1 MHRHHRHAR
10 AIATSG
16 FPKNRD
22 AAITLAARL
31 LELRPR
37 RNRMGCAK
45 SAVCQ
50 WLRKAPMVVPQSPP
64 DGTLEL
70 DDPRTRT
77 RRGRTELKAIRAAA
91 TGTALGSFAPWAK
104 VID

>member
-1 MHRHHRHAR
+1 MHRHHRRAR

-31 LELRPR
+31 IELRPR
-37 RNRMGCAK
+37 RKPEGCVK
-45 SAVCQ
+45 SALCQ
-50 WLRKAPMVVPQSPP
+50 WLRKAPLTAPQSPP

-70 DDPRTRT
+70 D
-77 RRGRTELKAIRAAA
+77 GL
-91 TGTALGSFAPWAK
+91 
-104 VID
+104 